1 MYMTIKEIYE
11 ELSIIIEKYDTCIME
26 EIEIPGMSKEK
37 IEGKIEGLNY
47 ARMLLEKTEEIN
59 P

>member
-1 MYMTIKEIYE
+1 MTIKEIYE
-11 ELSIIIEKYDTCIME
+11 ELSIIIEKYDTCIMKE
-26 EIEIPGMSKEK
+26 REIPGMSKEK